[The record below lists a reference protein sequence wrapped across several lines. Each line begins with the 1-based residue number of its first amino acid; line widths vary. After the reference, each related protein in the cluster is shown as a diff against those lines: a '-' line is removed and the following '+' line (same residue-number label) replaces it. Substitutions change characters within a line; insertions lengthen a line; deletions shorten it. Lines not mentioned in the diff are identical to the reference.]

1 MKLDGNHYFL
11 DNPKDNKNSALRVS
25 FIAEEMLSFLSKK
38 YEKEHNFSA
47 LIPLVIYLQHFCL

>member
-25 FIAEEMLSFLSKK
+25 FIAEEMLSFFRKNTKK
-38 YEKEHNFSA
+38 STIFPH
-47 LIPLVIYLQHFCL
+47 